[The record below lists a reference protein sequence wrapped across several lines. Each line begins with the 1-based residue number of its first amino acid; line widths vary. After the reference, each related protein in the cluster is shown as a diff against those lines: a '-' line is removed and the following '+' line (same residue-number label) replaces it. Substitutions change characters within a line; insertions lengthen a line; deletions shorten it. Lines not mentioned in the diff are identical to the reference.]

1 MKKYF
6 IKTAAFV
13 LTAAILQLAGG
24 FCFQNLFNLPVK
36 VARAATGGSEM
47 AGGEMAN
54 GEMMIGEMGAC
65 SEKNDNNYTDKQAG
79 GYLNKYANGLM
90 KEMTTPAPLAGHRN
104 SLLPCCVDGGHPSV
118 ITLSQSFELGKFIL
132 ILNPITENFSPIN
145 IETPVYQAPNI
156 PPPELLA
163 IRKTILRL

>member
-13 LTAAILQLAGG
+13 LTIAILQMAGG
-24 FCFQNLFNLPVK
+24 FCFQNLSNPPVK
-36 VARAATGGSEM
+36 VARAATDGSEL
-47 AGGEMAN
+47 ASGEMT
-54 GEMMIGEMGAC
+54 IGDMGAC
-65 SEKNDNNYTDKQAG
+65 SEKNGNNYTDKQAG

-90 KEMTTPAPLAGHRN
+90 KGMTTPAPLSDHRN

-156 PPPELLA
+156 SPPELLA
-163 IRKTILRL
+163 IEKTILRL